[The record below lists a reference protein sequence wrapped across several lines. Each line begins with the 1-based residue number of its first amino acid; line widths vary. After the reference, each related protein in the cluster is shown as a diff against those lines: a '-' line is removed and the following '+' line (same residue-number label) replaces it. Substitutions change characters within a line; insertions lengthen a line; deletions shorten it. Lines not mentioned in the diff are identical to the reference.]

1 MTRTIFTPRLRRMKR
16 SVKEII
22 RQRRSQM
29 LVHSYLYYRLDQP
42 IIDDDTWQKW
52 ANELAELQR
61 ENPFD
66 CNINFYDDSFK
77 DWNGDT
83 GFHLPLYD
91 VKVSRKAEQILNIY
105 KEKNESEKSV

>member
-1 MTRTIFTPRLRRMKR
+1 MLSQTI
-16 SVKEII
+16 KEKI

-29 LVHSYLYYRLDQP
+29 LVHSRLYYIDDEP

-66 CNINFYDDSFK
+66 CNIDFFDKEFL
-77 DWNGDT
+77 DWSGDT
-83 GFHLPLYD
+83 GFHLPLHD
-91 VKVSRKAEQILNIY
+91 KNVKKKALQILSIH
-105 KEKNESEKSV
+105 KEKK

>member
-1 MTRTIFTPRLRRMKR
+1 MQSNQEK
-16 SVKEII
+16 I

-29 LVHSYLYYRLDQP
+29 LVHSYLYYRLDNP

-66 CNINFYDDSFK
+66 CNINFYDKHFE

-83 GFHLPLYD
+83 GFHLPLFD
-91 VKVSRKAEQILNIY
+91 VKVARKAEQILNIY
-105 KEKNESEKSV
+105 KEKNESEKPV

>member
-1 MTRTIFTPRLRRMKR
+1 
-16 SVKEII
+16 
-22 RQRRSQM
+22 M

>member
-1 MTRTIFTPRLRRMKR
+1 MKR
-16 SVKEII
+16 TVKEII

-29 LVHSYLYYRLDQP
+29 LVHSYLYYRLDKP
-42 IIDDDTWQKW
+42 IISDDIWQKW

-66 CNINFYDDSFK
+66 CNINFFDDHFK

-105 KEKNESEKSV
+105 KERK

>member
-1 MTRTIFTPRLRRMKR
+1 MTRTIFTPRLRQMKR

>member
-91 VKVSRKAEQILNIY
+91 VKVSRKAEQILNLH
-105 KEKNESEKSV
+105 KEEK

>member
-1 MTRTIFTPRLRRMKR
+1 MQSNQEK
-16 SVKEII
+16 I

-61 ENPFD
+61 ENPDD
-66 CNINFYDDSFK
+66 CNINFYDKHFEA
-77 DWNGDT
+77 WNGDT
-83 GFHLPLYD
+83 GVHLPIYD
-91 VKVSRKAEQILNIY
+91 VKVARKAEQILNIY
-105 KEKNESEKSV
+105 KEKNESEKPV

>member
-1 MTRTIFTPRLRRMKR
+1 MQSNQEK
-16 SVKEII
+16 I

-105 KEKNESEKSV
+105 KEKNESEKPV

>member
-1 MTRTIFTPRLRRMKR
+1 MKR
-16 SVKEII
+16 TVKEII

-29 LVHSYLYYRLDQP
+29 LVHSYLYYRLDKP
-42 IIDDDTWQKW
+42 IISDDTWQRW

-66 CNINFYDDSFK
+66 CKINFYDDAFA

-83 GFHLPLYD
+83 GFHLPLHD
-91 VKVSRKAEQILNIY
+91 KKVIRKAQQIFNLHE
-105 KEKNESEKSV
+105 EKNEKHKLV

>member
-1 MTRTIFTPRLRRMKR
+1 MKR
-16 SVKEII
+16 TVKEII

-29 LVHSYLYYRLDQP
+29 LVHSYLYYKLDNP
-42 IIDDDTWQKW
+42 IIDDDTWQRW

-66 CNINFYDDSFK
+66 CNIKFYDDAFK

-83 GFHLPLYD
+83 GFHLPLHD
-91 VKVSRKAEQILNIY
+91 KKVIKKSEQILFLH
-105 KEKNESEKSV
+105 KEKNEKQKSV